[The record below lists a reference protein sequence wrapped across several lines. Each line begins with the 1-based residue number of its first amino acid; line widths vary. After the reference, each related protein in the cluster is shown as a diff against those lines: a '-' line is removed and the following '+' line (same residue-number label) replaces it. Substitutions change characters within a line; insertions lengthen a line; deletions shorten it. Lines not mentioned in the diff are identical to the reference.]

1 MGVTPALEQSQ
12 KSCNAPHD
20 RIEYVLDAL
29 QNNKTS
35 MPTLNRLHHSG
46 SNADIQL
53 DSDGWN
59 VVVNVRE
66 PGHTERSLGVFLL
79 PSLLIAKRLADRQLF
94 KCGHSCSQSC
104 TRWEVFG
111 EVPRRSASGSRSTT
125 QERRPLFASL
135 RTAAGLLTPIL
146 KVLRSL

>member
-1 MGVTPALEQSQ
+1 
-12 KSCNAPHD
+12 
-20 RIEYVLDAL
+20 
-29 QNNKTS
+29 

-66 PGHTERSLGVFLL
+66 PGHTELFLGVFLL
-79 PSLLIAKRLADRQLF
+79 PSLVIAKRLADRQLL

-104 TRWEVFG
+104 TRWEVLG

-135 RTAAGLLTPIL
+135 RTAAGLLTPIPANSSTVWAL
-146 KVLRSL
+146 IGHSFRGRILYQCNKPIQDLYLTH